1 MVGISDVAEN
11 SLLDIL
17 FTAVAW
23 ANIADNASASPLTI
37 VAWAL
42 HTSDPG
48 DAGAQDASEA
58 TYTSYARET
67 PARTTGGHTITANS
81 MSPAAAVAFTEG
93 TGGSGTVTHFSV
105 GKTITGTTDQWF
117 AGTVTPNIITGSGVT
132 PEMTTASTVTLD

>member
-11 SLLDIL
+11 AFLDIL

-23 ANIADNASASPLTI
+23 ANIADNASASPITI

-42 HTSDPG
+42 HTADPT
-48 DAGAQDASEA
+48 DSGAQDANEVGF
-58 TYTSYARET
+58 TDYARKT

-81 MSPAAAVAFTEG
+81 MSPQSAVTFTVG
-93 TGGSGTVTHFSV
+93 SGGSGTVTHFSV
-105 GKTITGTTDQWF
+105 GKTISGTTDQWF